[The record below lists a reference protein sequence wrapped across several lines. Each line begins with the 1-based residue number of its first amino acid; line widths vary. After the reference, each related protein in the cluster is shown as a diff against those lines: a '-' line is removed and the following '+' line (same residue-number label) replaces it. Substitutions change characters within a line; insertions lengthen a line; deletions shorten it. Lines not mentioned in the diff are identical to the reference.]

1 MNDITLHVVGNVVTD
16 VRLRFTKNG
25 EPVASFR
32 MAAGTRRFDRSSD
45 QWVDG
50 DTHFFEVS
58 CWRNLG
64 HNVIQSISKGQPV
77 VVVGRLRSREVH
89 KECGDHVHSVT
100 YRDLDAMTVGH
111 DLTRGKA
118 TFTRVKH
125 EAVVA
130 AESLATAEA
139 FAQARAAAG
148 GIRVV
153 DGVFTPVADVVD
165 LDDLALDDDA
175 LDDGELDDGELV
187 DPETGEI
194 LAREAV

>member
-1 MNDITLHVVGNVVTD
+1 MNDITLHIVGNVVTD

-32 MAAGTRRFDRSSD
+32 VAAGTRRFDRSSD

-64 HNVIQSISKGQPV
+64 HNVIQSLAKGQPV

-148 GIRVV
+148 GVHVV
-153 DGVFTPVADVVD
+153 DGGGAFTPVTDLRD
-165 LDDLALDDDA
+165 LDDVSAVDHDDLDDD
-175 LDDGELDDGELV
+175 ELV
-187 DPETGEI
+187 DPDTGEI